1 MPTSEELTLI
11 WIRLFGSPHLIKAAL
26 EAGMLDQV
34 KKLYLTERLA
44 FELPGWNP
52 PPKAEFVPRENPS
65 EIEIDAFLE
74 ARKKFPEGNVRL
86 CTAKVT
92 FSKGNSGCGPVLIM
106 NCPWSESEIVYYI
119 REAFE
124 SAKNHQIC
132 RLRSL

>member
-1 MPTSEELTLI
+1 MTFSGEPTLI
-11 WIRLFGSPHLIKAAL
+11 WIRQHGSVHLKKAAL

-44 FELPGWNP
+44 LELPGWNP